1 MELANE
7 ILFPEVAALL
17 EEGHTVT
24 LKAKGTSMM
33 PFIVGGRDSVVLQKA
48 DRVAV
53 GDIVLARLDDG
64 RHVLHRVTGL
74 AEGGKVVNLMG
85 DGSIRCRETC
95 RRSDLLGKA
104 VQIVRNG
111 RTVDCSAAGER
122 RWARLW
128 QALLPVRRY
137 VLWIFRKICM

>member
-104 VQIVRNG
+104 VQGLI
-111 RTVDCSAAGER
+111 SLALAA
-122 RWARLW
+122 
-128 QALLPVRRY
+128 ALAGHVLP
-137 VLWIFRKICM
+137 

>member
-1 MELANE
+1 M
-7 ILFPEVAALL
+7 
-17 EEGHTVT
+17 
-24 LKAKGTSMM
+24 
-33 PFIVGGRDSVVLQKA
+33 
-48 DRVAV
+48 
-53 GDIVLARLDDG
+53 
-64 RHVLHRVTGL
+64 

-122 RWARLW
+122 RRARLW

>member
-53 GDIVLARLDDG
+53 GDIVLARLDDRLG
-64 RHVLHRVTGL
+64 R
-74 AEGGKVVNLMG
+74 GGQG
-85 DGSIRCRETC
+85 GEPDGGRQHTLPRDMPQERPAGQGGADSAQRAHGG
-95 RRSDLLGKA
+95 LLGSRGA
-104 VQIVRNG
+104 
-111 RTVDCSAAGER
+111 
-122 RWARLW
+122 
-128 QALLPVRRY
+128 
-137 VLWIFRKICM
+137 

>member
-104 VQIVRNG
+104 VQIVRTG

-122 RWARLW
+122 RRARLW
-128 QALLPVRRY
+128 QALLPLRRY